1 MYLLSEP
8 SHLKPLRQGC
18 KIVQDKM
25 LTLLQGTKKKKYK
38 NDFYQ
43 KNFGDGKTLH
53 GDVLLNEVIH
63 LIFKQYFISKH

>member
-25 LTLLQGTKKKKYK
+25 LTLLQGTKKKSTKMIFIK
-38 NDFYQ
+38 R
-43 KNFGDGKTLH
+43 TLEM
-53 GDVLLNEVIH
+53 GRLYMEMCFLMK
-63 LIFKQYFISKH
+63 LFI